1 MFGDKVSVLN
11 SRLSQGERYDQFK
24 RAKNGEIQVMVG
36 PRSALFT
43 PFSDLGLI
51 VIDEEH
57 EPTYKSENTS
67 EGIMP
72 ETAIGEGKTWNMPVW
87 SWDQPLRHWK
97 PTVMP
102 VTENIFW

>member
-1 MFGDKVSVLN
+1 MISSKEQKRGGDPGDG
-11 SRLSQGERYDQFK
+11 RT
-24 RAKNGEIQVMVG
+24 
-36 PRSALFT
+36 RSALFT

-57 EPTYKSENTS
+57 EPPTKVRIRQD
-67 EGIMP
+67 IMHVRLP
-72 ETAIGEGKTWNMPVW
+72 LRGHEWNMPVW